1 MRLIAR
7 RTVRLLKC
15 EQGIA
20 ALEFAV
26 LAPALLALVFSIIVY
41 SIYFTAVIGVR
52 QAAAEGARAAV
63 AGLSSTERV
72 SLAQARALEVMTS
85 YGAMLGGGRQ
95 PVITAGAG
103 TTTGTFQVQVSYD
116 MSGSPIM
123 RYGNFIPLPS
133 SNVQASVVVTNGGY

>member
-1 MRLIAR
+1 MRKSAR
-7 RTVRLLKC
+7 NMFRLLKC

-20 ALEFAV
+20 ALEFV
-26 LAPALLALVFSIIVY
+26 FLAPALLALVFSIIVY

-72 SLAQARALEVMTS
+72 SLAQARALEVITN

-103 TTTGTFQVQVSYD
+103 TTTGTFRVQVSYD

>member
-1 MRLIAR
+1 MRKSAR
-7 RTVRLLKC
+7 NLFQLLKC

-20 ALEFAV
+20 ALEFV
-26 LAPALLALVFSIIVY
+26 FLAPALLALVFSIIVY

-72 SLAQARALEVMTS
+72 SLAQARAMEVITN
-85 YGAMLGGGRQ
+85 YGAMLGGGHQ